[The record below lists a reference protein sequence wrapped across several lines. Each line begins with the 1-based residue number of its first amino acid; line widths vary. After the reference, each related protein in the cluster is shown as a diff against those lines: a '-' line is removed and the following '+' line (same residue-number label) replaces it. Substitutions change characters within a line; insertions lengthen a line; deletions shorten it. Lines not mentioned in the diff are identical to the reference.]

1 VKAAVDEAR
10 FRGAS
15 LAVVHVQDNTLA
27 VHGSQIG
34 ALLGNRVPL
43 PSPEHQR
50 QRSDELTEKLNE
62 AMRGAGGSGE
72 ALALDGEVV
81 PTIVRTVEQQQA
93 GLLVVGTHGRT
104 GLSRVL
110 LGSVAEQLLQLADC
124 SVLVVRQQNG

>member
-1 VKAAVDEAR
+1 
-10 FRGAS
+10 
-15 LAVVHVQDNTLA
+15 
-27 VHGSQIG
+27 
-34 ALLGNRVPL
+34 
-43 PSPEHQR
+43 
-50 QRSDELTEKLNE
+50 
-62 AMRGAGGSGE
+62 MRGAGGSGE